1 MTTGTEAAPAQGSTE
16 AGAATEASS
25 TPAEGST
32 LLTAPGAPSQDAGK
46 TGEGADKGDSP
57 EGQGAGEG
65 QEGEAGDGKPTDEKP
80 AGAPEKYELALP
92 EGFTLDE
99 AALGKFEPVLR
110 DLNLTNEQASKLAGA
125 YAEMAKAQAESH
137 IQLVQEWGAQAQ
149 KDPVIG
155 GEKFAE
161 NVEVARKALAYVD
174 DPELTTLMDN
184 WGLGNNPAVL
194 RAFHKLGKLIPGGD
208 AGVSGD
214 RTGGTSERSLAER
227 LYGKT
232 TP

>member
-1 MTTGTEAAPAQGSTE
+1 MTTGTDAAPAQTTTE
-16 AGAATEASS
+16 AGAASEASS

-32 LLTAPGAPSQDAGK
+32 LLTAPGAPAADAG
-46 TGEGADKGDSP
+46 TTATTDSP

-65 QEGEAGDGKPTDEKP
+65 QEGDAGDGKPADDKP

-92 EGFTLDE
+92 EGFTLDD

-110 DLNLTNEQASKLAGA
+110 DLNLSNEQASKLAGV
-125 YAEMAKAQAESH
+125 YADMMAAQAESH
-137 IQLVQEWGAQAQ
+137 LQLVQEWGAQAQ

-161 NVEVARKALAYVD
+161 NVEVARKALAYVG
-174 DPELTTLMDN
+174 DPELTALMDQ

-194 RAFHKLGKLIPGGD
+194 RAFHKLGQLIPGGD
-208 AGVSGD
+208 PGVSGD